1 MILLY
6 NRQIEHF
13 TQLYYNSNYII
24 ERNKKAEKVIPI
36 PNIQDEANKYN
47 ITTNSLE
54 LDIKNLIK
62 KYLNLS
68 LNEKFKNNVICNN
81 NILTFEEK
89 LKKGY
94 YYPCYPNEEHEINML
109 LNIREY
115 LMQRRKNILK
125 PKYSKYINNKN
136 EDNLKRYFRNKANRY
151 DIDNENNLYIKYYDN
166 K

>member
-1 MILLY
+1 
-6 NRQIEHF
+6 
-13 TQLYYNSNYII
+13 
-24 ERNKKAEKVIPI
+24 
-36 PNIQDEANKYN
+36 
-47 ITTNSLE
+47 
-54 LDIKNLIK
+54 
-62 KYLNLS
+62 
-68 LNEKFKNNVICNN
+68 
-81 NILTFEEK
+81 
-89 LKKGY
+89 
-94 YYPCYPNEEHEINML
+94 ML